1 MQPYHNRKLT
11 DSGTQ
16 ATLEKIER
24 LHPHK
29 MLLYLAIFGS
39 MLIFLFMLIAFTATY
54 NHPIMQE
61 GGAPALTIPKAFIF
75 STLVLMLSSYY
86 VSRFQ
91 RAFEQENMKKLRN
104 MLGITV
110 MLGFVFTISQYWGW
124 HQLEQAGHGLSGI
137 SSGAYLYIISGLHI
151 LHLVGAMFFM
161 THQFIHISGIATD
174 PVKTLITVTNP
185 YQKLKLEMLTTYW
198 HFMDGLWVALFLYFL
213 FWF

>member
-1 MQPYHNRKLT
+1 MQSFHNRKIT
-11 DSGTQ
+11 DTGAQ
-16 ATLEKIER
+16 ATLERIER

-39 MLIFLFMLIAFTATY
+39 SLIFLFMLIAFTATT
-54 NHPIMQE
+54 NHPALQE
-61 GGAPALTIPKAFIF
+61 SQIQLVVPKAFIF
-75 STLVLMLSSYY
+75 STLVLMLSSYF
-86 VSRFQ
+86 VSRYN

-104 MLGITV
+104 LLGITV

-124 HQLEQAGHGLSGI
+124 HQLEQAGYGLSGI

-161 THQFIHISGIATD
+161 THQFIRISGISSD
-174 PVKTLITVTNP
+174 PVKILIAVTNP
-185 YQKLKLEMLTTYW
+185 YQKMRLQMLTTYW
-198 HFMDGLWVALFLYFL
+198 HFMDLLWVALFLYFL

>member
-1 MQPYHNRKLT
+1 MQPYHNRRIT
-11 DSGTQ
+11 DTGAQ

-39 MLIFLFMLIAFTATY
+39 SLIFLFMLIAFTATT
-54 NHPIMQE
+54 NHPVLQDSQ
-61 GGAPALTIPKAFIF
+61 GQLLIPKAFVF
-75 STLVLMLSSYY
+75 STLVLMLSSFF
-86 VSRFQ
+86 VSRYK
-91 RAFEQENMKKLRN
+91 RAFEQEDMKKLRN
-104 MLGITV
+104 LLGITV

-161 THQFIHISGIATD
+161 THQFIRISGISND
-174 PVKTLITVTNP
+174 PVKILIAVTNP
-185 YQKLKLEMLTTYW
+185 YQKMRLEMLTTYW
-198 HFMDGLWVALFLYFL
+198 HFMDLLWIGLFLYFL

>member
-1 MQPYHNRKLT
+1 MQPYHNRKIT
-11 DSGTQ
+11 ESGSK

-39 MLIFLFMLIAFTATY
+39 SLIFLFMIIAFTASS
-54 NHPIMQE
+54 NHPILQD
-61 GGAPALTIPKAFIF
+61 GATPLELPKAFIF
-75 STLVLMLSSYY
+75 STLVLMLSSYF
-86 VSRFQ
+86 VSRFM
-91 RAFEQENMKKLRN
+91 RAFEQEEMKKLRN

-110 MLGFVFTISQYWGW
+110 MLGFIFTISQYWGW
-124 HQLEQAGHGLSGI
+124 HQLEGAGHGLSGI

-161 THQFIHISGIATD
+161 THQFIRVSSIAND

-185 YQKLKLEMLTTYW
+185 YHKMKLEMLSTYW

-213 FWF
+213 FMF

>member
-1 MQPYHNRKLT
+1 MLPYHNRKIT
-11 DSGTQ
+11 ETGSQ
-16 ATLEKIER
+16 ATLEKIEK

-39 MLIFLFMLIAFTATY
+39 TLIFLFMIIAFTATN
-54 NHPIMQE
+54 NHPVMQD
-61 GGAPALTIPKAFIF
+61 GQVQLQLPKAFIF
-75 STLVLMLSSYY
+75 STLILLVSSYF
-86 VSRFQ
+86 VSRFV

-110 MLGFVFTISQYWGW
+110 VLGFIFTISQYWGW

-161 THQFIHISGIATD
+161 THQFIRISSISAD
-174 PVKTLITVTNP
+174 PVKTLIAVTNP
-185 YQKLKLEMLTTYW
+185 YQKMKLEMLTTYW
-198 HFMDGLWVALFLYFL
+198 HFMDFLWVGLFLYFL
-213 FWF
+213 FMF

>member
-1 MQPYHNRKLT
+1 MQSFHNRRIT
-11 DSGTQ
+11 DTGAQ
-16 ATLEKIER
+16 ATLERIER

-39 MLIFLFMLIAFTATY
+39 SLIFLFMLIAFTATT
-54 NHPIMQE
+54 NHP
-61 GGAPALTIPKAFIF
+61 ALQDSQPQLVVPKAFIF
-75 STLVLMLSSYY
+75 STLVLMLSSYF
-86 VSRFQ
+86 VSRYN

-104 MLGITV
+104 LLGITV

-124 HQLEQAGHGLSGI
+124 HQLEQAGYGLSGI

-161 THQFIHISGIATD
+161 THQFIRISGISSD
-174 PVKTLITVTNP
+174 PVKILIAVTNP
-185 YQKLKLEMLTTYW
+185 YQKMRLQMLTTYW
-198 HFMDGLWVALFLYFL
+198 HFMDLLWVGLFLYFL

>member
-1 MQPYHNRKLT
+1 MQPYHNRKIT
-11 DSGTQ
+11 DGGAQ

-39 MLIFLFMLIAFTATY
+39 SLIFLFMLIAFTAS
-54 NHPIMQE
+54 NGHPAIQE
-61 GGAPALTIPKAFIF
+61 SGIQLSIPKAFIF
-75 STLVLMLSSYY
+75 STLVLMISSYF
-86 VSRFQ
+86 VSRFM

-110 MLGFVFTISQYWGW
+110 VLGFVFTISQYWGW

-161 THQFIHISGIATD
+161 THQFIRISSIAAD

-185 YQKLKLEMLTTYW
+185 YQKMKLGMLATYW
-198 HFMDGLWVALFLYFL
+198 HFMDFLWIGLFLYFL